1 MTHFVLRVVCNKES
15 VSRVMRARHVARK
28 EGCCWETGGKRQV
41 RSPGLRWEENIKMD
55 LKGIVLLKARSEFI
69 WLK

>member
-1 MTHFVLRVVCNKES
+1 MTHFVLRVVCDKES
-15 VSRVMRARHVARK
+15 VRRVMIARLVARK
-28 EGCCWETGGKRQV
+28 EGCCWETDGKRQV
-41 RSPGLRWEENIKMD
+41 RRWEENIKID